1 MMKPIASLLLMLAF
15 TGSLHAKPI
24 LDTVE
29 AFSQYRRG
37 IPVAVEQGRGGR
49 SLGEMVD
56 SDSYTTREILRA
68 LQLVGEG
75 KRKDEIPHLEKLYVI
90 HSAQS
95 FPAKYGHMAPYVRA
109 DDVDGDL
116 CRVIKTLILRLDFG
130 NQVQQIDLSPARD
143 VRFTISAVKDVA
155 TKLLTDLREEKFAK
169 GSPEANAIPSAIR
182 ATLDKL
188 DSVIEEDYKP
198 QMGTAN
204 IAPPPGTPNAAA
216 GMSPDAISDPE
227 LKRQYLESFANEE
240 KKQWKNHQQSEART
254 ARKVIL
260 MHVSSL
266 DAFGKGELIERF
278 TNKGKS
284 RELLRKMILPG

>member
-29 AFSQYRRG
+29 AFSEYHRG
-37 IPVAVEQGRGGR
+37 IPVAVEQGKGDR
-49 SLGEMVD
+49 SLGEMMG
-56 SDSYTTREILRA
+56 SGSYSIRELLRA
-68 LQLVGEG
+68 LQLVEEG
-75 KRKDEIPHLEKLYVI
+75 KRKDEIPHLQKLYEI
-90 HSAQS
+90 HHAKS
-95 FPAKYGHMAPYVRA
+95 FPAVHGHMAPFVREK
-109 DDVDGDL
+109 DVDGDL
-116 CRVIKTLILRLDFG
+116 CRVIKVLILRLDFG
-130 NQVQQIDLSPARD
+130 SQVQQVDLSPARD
-143 VRFTISAVKDVA
+143 VRFAISAVKDVA
-155 TKLLTDLREEKFAK
+155 TKLLTDLREGKFAK
-169 GSPEANAIPSAIR
+169 DSPEANAVPSAIR

-198 QMGTAN
+198 QIGTAN

-278 TNKGKS
+278 TNEGKS
-284 RELLRKMILPG
+284 RELLREMISPG

>member
-1 MMKPIASLLLMLAF
+1 MKVSSLLLILAF

-29 AFSQYRRG
+29 AFSQYRQG
-37 IPVAVEQGRGGR
+37 IPVTVEQGRGGR
-49 SLGEMVD
+49 SLGEMVE
-56 SDSYTTREILRA
+56 SDSYSIRELLRA
-68 LQLVGEG
+68 LQLVEEG
-75 KRKDEIPHLEKLYVI
+75 KRKGEIPHLQRLYEI
-90 HSAQS
+90 HDAKS
-95 FPAKYGHMAPYVRA
+95 FPAVHGHLAPFVRA

-116 CRVIKTLILRLDFG
+116 CRVIKGLILRLDFG

-143 VRFTISAVKDVA
+143 IRFTLSAVKDVA
-155 TKLLTDLREEKFAK
+155 TKLLTDLREGEFAK
-169 GSPEANAIPSAIR
+169 GSPEANAVPSAIR

-188 DSVIEEDYKP
+188 DSVIEEEYKP

-227 LKRQYLESFANEE
+227 LRRQYLESFANEE
-240 KKQWKNHQQSEART
+240 KKQWKNHQQSDART

-260 MHVSSL
+260 MQVSSL
-266 DAFGKGELIERF
+266 DAFGKEERIERF
-278 TNKGKS
+278 TNEGKS
-284 RELLRKMILPG
+284 RELLREMMSPG